1 MENGDLI
8 EVMDV
13 YFFKMIVE
21 VLIGE
26 NVFFYWNLFVNMD
39 YCVLCWVID
48 NLVIGEEEK
57 NRK

>member
-39 YCVLCWVID
+39 YCVLCWVMD

>member
-1 MENGDLI
+1 MEDGDLI